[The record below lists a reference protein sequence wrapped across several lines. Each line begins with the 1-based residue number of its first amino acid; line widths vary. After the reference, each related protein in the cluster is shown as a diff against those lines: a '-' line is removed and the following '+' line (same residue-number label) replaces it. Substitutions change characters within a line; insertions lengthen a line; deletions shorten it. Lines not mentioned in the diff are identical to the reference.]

1 MSGNIAPR
9 KVAVNRTSLEPSR
22 EPRRIVESGDVEY
35 MFCPQCGSTQP
46 DELNF
51 CKACGANLQSVR
63 TALVTGAP
71 GGKDKFDWNKTWLA
85 EMMMSSEESAR
96 RTAEIERLHGKTA
109 EVKRRNEI
117 KAGVITA
124 SVGVSLTLVLS
135 VIMEAIVINGRLSDL
150 AADILSRVWIVGLI
164 PIFVG
169 LALIVNGVF
178 ISKKG
183 APAPS
188 NAQEPEPDQ
197 LPAVDTN
204 ELPPA
209 MPFSV
214 TDNTT
219 RHLDEAKPRSATR
232 K

>member
-1 MSGNIAPR
+1 M
-9 KVAVNRTSLEPSR
+9 
-22 EPRRIVESGDVEY
+22 Y
-35 MFCPQCGSTQP
+35 CPQCGSTQP

-51 CKACGANLQSVR
+51 CKACGSNLQAVR
-63 TALVTGAP
+63 TALTGGTP
-71 GGKDKFDWNKTWLA
+71 QEKFDWNKTWLA
-85 EMMMSSEESAR
+85 EMLMSSEESTR
-96 RTAEIERLHGKTA
+96 RAAEIERLLGKTP

-124 SVGVSLTLVLS
+124 SAGVSLSVVLS
-135 VIMEAIVINGRLSDL
+135 VLMEAIVISGRLSDL

-164 PIFVG
+164 PVFVG
-169 LALIVNGVF
+169 LALIFNGVF

-183 APAPS
+183 LPAGGVAG
-188 NAQEPEPDQ
+188 NADDDAQ
-197 LPAVDTN
+197 LPPADTN

-209 MPFSV
+209 VPFSV

-219 RHLDEAKPRSATR
+219 RHLDEARPRSATR